1 MKRAKDIFWEFV
13 SLENLRRAFYNAKR
27 GKHKRGKYPE
37 LKAFEK
43 KLEGNLKKLQAELI
57 RGTWRPSGI
66 YRRFTTWDTGKERV
80 VDWNPSFIDNLVQ
93 HAIQQTAGQVLLRA
107 GIRDTYSGIPGRGVH
122 DGVKRV
128 SRFIRSYELDL
139 MPIYILKMDVRKFYA
154 SIDLE
159 RLKEKIRRRIKDKR
173 MLQVIELIIDGHPE
187 GLPIG
192 NYLSQH
198 LANFFLAD
206 NDQNIKAKGVKHYA
220 RYCDDMVALS
230 SNKNEL
236 KSLMFSTIEYVAGDG
251 LEIKRNAQV
260 YPIERDGGLDFL
272 GYNFYRHSIRLR
284 KRNERNFRSA
294 VDDFKKNPCMKTFRP
309 LASYNGELKWTSHGG
324 RLWNKLL
331 HKPLKQI
338 HQEVKNVQ
346 TDPRKSQNRFSRRN
360 AIGRHARNSARRLER
375 AVPGVCPYGND
386 H

>member
-1 MKRAKDIFWEFV
+1 MKRAKDIFPEFV

-66 YRRFTTWDTGKERV
+66 YRRFKT
-80 VDWNPSFIDNLVQ
+80 
-93 HAIQQTAGQVLLRA
+93 
-107 GIRDTYSGIPGRGVH
+107 
-122 DGVKRV
+122 
-128 SRFIRSYELDL
+128 RFIRSYDLDL

-159 RLKEKIRRRIKDKR
+159 RLKAKIRRRIKDKR

-206 NDQNIKAKGVKHYA
+206 NDQTIKAKRVKHYA

-230 SNKNEL
+230 SSKNEL
-236 KSLMFSTIEYVAGDG
+236 KRLMFSTIEYIAGDG

-346 TDPRKSQNRFSRRN
+346 TDPSKSQNRFSRRN

-375 AVPGVCPYGND
+375 AVPGVCPYGNE

>member
-43 KLEGNLKKLQAELI
+43 DLEGNLKKLQAELI

-220 RYCDDMVALS
+220 RYCDDIVALS
-230 SNKNEL
+230 SSKNEL
-236 KSLMFSTIEYVAGDG
+236 KNLMASTIEYIAGNG
-251 LEIKRNAQV
+251 LEIKKNAQV
-260 YPIERDGGLDFL
+260 YPIERNGLDFL
-272 GYNFYRHSIRLR
+272 GYVFHRHSIRLR
-284 KRNERNFRSA
+284 KRNERHFRKA
-294 VDDFKKNPCMKTFRP
+294 VKRFFENPCERTLHP
-309 LASYNGELKWTSHGG
+309 LASYNGEVKWLSHGG
-324 RLWNKLL
+324 RLWNKLCK
-331 HKPLKQI
+331 KPFQQL

-360 AIGRHARNSARRLER
+360 AIGRNARNSARRLER
-375 AVPGVCPYGND
+375 AVPGVCPYGNE